1 MLIDSLHKPNHMKQE
16 LNLHGVSVN
25 KYIIAHDTYV
35 NQALHQCL
43 ENWCNENRA
52 WKVHERG
59 MTNVG
64 YTVLKKNA

>member
-1 MLIDSLHKPNHMKQE
+1 
-16 LNLHGVSVN
+16 V
-25 KYIIAHDTYV
+25 
-35 NQALHQCL
+35 L

-59 MTNVG
+59 TMNAG